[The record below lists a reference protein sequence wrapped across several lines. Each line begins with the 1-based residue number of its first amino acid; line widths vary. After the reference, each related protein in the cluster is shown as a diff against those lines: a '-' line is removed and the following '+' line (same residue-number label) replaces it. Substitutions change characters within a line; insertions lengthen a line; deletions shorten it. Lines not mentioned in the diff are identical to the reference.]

1 MTSSVSTECCN
12 QSTTYRKVCE
22 QLGHNTGMSSNGTN
36 IMMKRMS
43 FNNPTECQ
51 KADVENIAIDEHH
64 AILFLI
70 GADK

>member
-1 MTSSVSTECCN
+1 
-12 QSTTYRKVCE
+12 
-22 QLGHNTGMSSNGTN
+22 MSSNGTN